1 METFQKCLQI
11 LFMTNEVNSIFSQ
24 IPNFATN
31 FEEILSLAL
40 ELSVLSLGKL
50 LRGFWIDNYF

>member
-1 METFQKCLQI
+1 MEAFQKCVQI

-31 FEEILSLAL
+31 FEEILSPAL